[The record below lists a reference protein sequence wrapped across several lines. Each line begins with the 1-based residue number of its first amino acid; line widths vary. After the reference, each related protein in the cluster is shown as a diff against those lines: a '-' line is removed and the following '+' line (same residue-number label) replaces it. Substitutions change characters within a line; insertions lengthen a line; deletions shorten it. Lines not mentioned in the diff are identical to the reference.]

1 MGGEGGGVGSEG
13 EVEWGVRE
21 VEGSEGVEWGGGV
34 RGEVEWGVREVEWGV
49 RGRWSGG

>member
-1 MGGEGGGVGSEG
+1 MGG
-13 EVEWGVRE
+13 E
-21 VEGSEGVEWGGGV
+21 VEGSEGMEWGVREVEWGGGV